1 MRRPSNPS
9 RSASSPAREYGGSTT
24 HSPDAGAPPVEVVAL
39 VASAGGLEAIS
50 AVLRDLPKDLPATVL
65 VAQHLSGQ
73 GSMLVGIL
81 ERRTD
86 LPVDWADDGAELVPG
101 RVMVARPRTR
111 LEILPDRTCA
121 VSPVEGSPT
130 DRPFDALLTSL
141 AESIGEGAVATVL
154 SGMGSDAAEGAMAL
168 KASGGI
174 VIAQSEDTAAQP
186 SMPHAAA
193 AAGADLV
200 LSLHEIGGVVGDLVR
215 GGPLPR
221 ATEELEAI
229 HATFGRD
236 GEIAALAADIDWSAH
251 PLGPVRSW
259 PASMRQLV
267 RLVMESPDP
276 SLTLW
281 RDQQLMIFN
290 DAAVPTFGDR
300 AHEAFGRP
308 YLEAFPE
315 IATPIAPIHAQV
327 LGGERV
333 RLQHA
338 MIPYRRGPELQD
350 SWFDVSYLPIRTP
363 DGDVEGI
370 YVVWFE
376 RTQEVLASRRLETLN
391 RLAGEP
397 AAPGRRQALERAL
410 EILATSA
417 DIGFAAAYLLDTTVG
432 RASLVRAVGVEEG
445 GALAPHDV
453 RLTSSPWPFDE
464 VVQSRRAMVV
474 EGVAARFRGHVVGA
488 EQLAPQRVI
497 VQPLRDEAEDRVV
510 GVLLLGA
517 SPRLAFDELYRAF
530 LALAGETIIASV
542 AESQARTRE
551 RQRVEQAAAVDRA
564 KTEFF
569 ANVSQEFRTP
579 LTLML
584 GSLEEMLDDPAS
596 LAPGREVEL
605 ELMAHNTR
613 RLLRLVGTMLDFSQI
628 EAGGLR
634 ARFAPTDLSART
646 REIAERFE
654 TAAQRAGLELR
665 IDVERLPSIWVDV
678 AMWEKIVSNLVSN
691 ALKFTFEGRIEV
703 KLRALPQH
711 IELVVRDTGTG
722 IPTTD
727 VPFIFKRFHHVEGAR
742 ARSDDGAGIGLAL
755 VDQLV
760 RAHHGRIRVSSE
772 EGRGTTFTVWIPRGH
787 RPEVGDAASAAPAL
801 GGVSRAMAEEAERW
815 DPTAPSTEE
824 DVSDVTTAPGGP
836 EQRPRRPGR

>member
-1 MRRPSNPS
+1 MRRSSNPP
-9 RSASSPAREYGGSTT
+9 RASSPAREYGGSTT

-101 RVMVARPRTR
+101 RVMVSRPRTR

-121 VSPVEGSPT
+121 VSPVEGLPT

-141 AESIGEGAVATVL
+141 AESIGEGALAAVL
-154 SGMGSDAAEGAMAL
+154 SGMGSDAAEGAMAM

-193 AAGADLV
+193 AAAALV
-200 LSLHEIGGVVGDLVR
+200 LSLHEIGGVIGDLVR

-221 ATEELEAI
+221 ATEELDAI

-259 PASMRQLV
+259 SASMRQLV

-290 DAAVPTFGDR
+290 DAAVSTFGDR

-338 MIPYRRGPELQD
+338 MIPYRRGPELQN

-391 RLAGEP
+391 RLAAEP
-397 AAPGRRQALERAL
+397 VAPGRRQALERAL
-410 EILATSA
+410 EILAPSA

-432 RASLVRAVGVEEG
+432 RATLVRAVGVEEG
-445 GALAPHDV
+445 GVLAPGEV
-453 RLTSSPWPFDE
+453 RLTSSFWPFDE
-464 VVQSRRAMVV
+464 VVQSRRSTVV
-474 EGVAARFRGHVVGA
+474 EGVGDRFRGHVVGS

-517 SPRLAFDELYRAF
+517 SPRLPFDDLYRGF
-530 LALAGETIIASV
+530 LALAGETITASV

-569 ANVSQEFRTP
+569 SNVSHEFRTP

-584 GSLEEMLDDPAS
+584 GSLEEMLDDPTS
-596 LAPGREVEL
+596 LPPSREVEL
-605 ELMAHNTR
+605 ELMLHNTR
-613 RLLRLVGTMLDFSQI
+613 HLLRLVGTMLDFSQI

-634 ARFAPTDLSART
+634 PRFARTDLSART

-665 IDVERLPSIWVDV
+665 VDVEALPTIWVDV

-691 ALKFTFEGRIEV
+691 ALKFTFEGRIDL

-711 IELVVRDTGTG
+711 VELVVRDTGSG

-742 ARSDDGAGIGLAL
+742 ARTEDGAGIGLAL
-755 VDQLV
+755 VDELV
-760 RAHHGRIRVSSE
+760 RAHHGRIRVASE
-772 EGRGTTFTVWIPRGH
+772 EGRGTTFTVWIPRA
-787 RPEVGDAASAAPAL
+787 RQPDLGDAGEATPAV

-815 DPTAPSTEE
+815 EPAVPSTEQARRE
-824 DVSDVTTAPGGP
+824 DTIAPGTP
-836 EQRPRRPGR
+836 ELRLDGPGR